1 MSTYPS
7 CLRPDSHGGDRRP
20 CSQGPLGPDGSGLP
34 PNGYEVDANRDL
46 VGLGSASLASGL
58 SAGITTSASAARTA
72 VVEMV
77 GGRSQ
82 LASVTAA
89 LEMLAVLLFVTEPLE
104 NLPTTALT
112 AVVIGAVL
120 RMIEVSSLRELWRT
134 RGSTS

>member
-1 MSTYPS
+1 
-7 CLRPDSHGGDRRP
+7 
-20 CSQGPLGPDGSGLP
+20 
-34 PNGYEVDANRDL
+34 
-46 VGLGSASLASGL
+46 
-58 SAGITTSASAARTA
+58 
-72 VVEMV
+72 MV

-89 LEMLAVLLFVTEPLE
+89 LGMLAVLLFVTEPLE